1 MSRVQRTRTVVFR
14 LTQSEYEQLRVACA
28 GSGAR
33 NLSDYTRTELL
44 NCMRTD
50 RQGMTVPE
58 RFVAIDQ
65 KLGELEQAVSR
76 ISEILS
82 DARPALASR
91 GSSNV

>member
-1 MSRVQRTRTVVFR
+1 MSRQQRTRTVVFR
-14 LTQSEYEQLRVACA
+14 VTQTEYDQLRVACA

-50 RQGMTVPE
+50 AQGMTIPE
-58 RFVAIDQ
+58 RFCVIDQ
-65 KLGELEQAVSR
+65 KLGDLEQIVSR

-82 DARPALASR
+82 DARPPAVLRAS
-91 GSSNV
+91 NDA